1 MNCDII
7 VLIEC
12 EKTKQE
18 EVELKQKEIEE
29 RIEIQRTE
37 QLRILHELKNQNYT
51 ISFVSIMSEVNGSRL
66 RLK

>member
-37 QLRILHELKNQNYT
+37 QLRIQLEIEKLKYQR
-51 ISFVSIMSEVNGSRL
+51 IV
-66 RLK
+66 